1 MTEKIITRFAPSPTG
16 LLHVG
21 NIRTALF
28 NYLFSLK
35 FSGNFILRIDD
46 TDTQRSKEE
55 YTNQII
61 EDLNWLGV
69 KVDKIF
75 KQSERL
81 EIYNKYFQDLI
92 DKAKELGYIIPPEIQ
107 DKICK

>member
-1 MTEKIITRFAPSPTG
+1 MKIDRKNYNKICSEPYGTSARWQYS
-16 LLHVG
+16 HC
-21 NIRTALF
+21 AL

-35 FSGNFILRIDD
+35 FSGSFILRIDD

-81 EIYNKYFQDLI
+81 EIYNKYFQVKYL
-92 DKAKELGYIIPPEIQ
+92 AK
-107 DKICK
+107 